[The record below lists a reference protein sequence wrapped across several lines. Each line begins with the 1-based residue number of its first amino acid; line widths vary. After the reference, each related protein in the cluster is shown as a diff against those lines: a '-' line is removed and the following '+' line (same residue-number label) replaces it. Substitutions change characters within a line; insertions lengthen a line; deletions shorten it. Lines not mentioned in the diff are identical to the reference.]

1 VDALERDEVAALLL
15 HEADDTRCN
24 APFSQ
29 IPFCCCR
36 NDANK
41 KVVVFE
47 QCSRFLWDW
56 DRESGVWKQNMR
68 IREGQDRQCGWRR
81 HGCLNRC
88 FNFLISAC

>member
-15 HEADDTRCN
+15 DEADDTRSN

-36 NDANK
+36 NDADK

-47 QCSRFLWDW
+47 
-56 DRESGVWKQNMR
+56 
-68 IREGQDRQCGWRR
+68 
-81 HGCLNRC
+81 
-88 FNFLISAC
+88 